1 MALTRRTL
9 WLLRPGY
16 RFVRSLSPVG
26 LALGTLL
33 FAASL
38 TPSLIPRGLV
48 VQGVLSGLS
57 LAAGYGIGFGL
68 RWLWDYL
75 GLARPPQTRWALIAK
90 LAVALICVG
99 IAAIAL
105 WQASEAQNSIRH
117 LMEMEPVDTARPFS
131 VAAIAVGVFFALM
144 LLARLFAML
153 TRFVARR
160 LHHRV
165 PRRIANLSAITLVAA
180 LFWAVGNG
188 VLLEAGFR
196 AADSTYRQLDR
207 LLPDDM
213 PAPEDPLKSGSA
225 ESLLAWEDLGR
236 TGREMVAEGPSA
248 QDIAD
253 FTGDEDAEEPLRVYV
268 GLNSA
273 ETTEERAALALAEL
287 ERIGAFERSVLLIN
301 IPTGTGWVDPKAQ
314 MPVEYL
320 HRGDIATV
328 SMQYSYLA
336 SWLTLLVDPDYGAES
351 ARALFD
357 AVYERW
363 RQTPPDDRPE
373 LYLHGLSLGAMN
385 SDLSADL
392 FQVIRDPFDGAFWA
406 GPPFTARSWSQLTER
421 RAPDS
426 PAWLPRFRDGAV
438 VRFTAQENHL
448 GDFESEWGP
457 PRIAFLQYA
466 SDPITFFEPQSLYRP
481 PGWMADE
488 RGPDV
493 SPRFEWY
500 PVVTFLQLTLDMMTA
515 TSTPMG
521 YGHVFA
527 PAHYIDGWVGVTE
540 PEGWSDGDI
549 DRLKAKLTDRF
560 ADQD

>member
-16 RFVRSLSPVG
+16 RFARSLSPVG
-26 LALGTLL
+26 LALGTLF

-75 GLARPPQTRWALIAK
+75 GLARPPQTRWALAAK
-90 LAVALICVG
+90 LAVALVCVG

-105 WQASEAQNSIRH
+105 WQASEAQNSIRY
-117 LMEMEPVDTARPFS
+117 LMNMEPVDTARPFS
-131 VAAIAVGVFFALM
+131 VAAIAAGIFLVLM
-144 LLARLFAML
+144 LVARLFAVL
-153 TRFVARR
+153 TRILARR
-160 LHHRV
+160 LGRRV
-165 PRRIANLSAITLVAA
+165 PRRVANLTAVTLVAA
-180 LFWAVGNG
+180 LFWAVGSG
-188 VLLEAGFR
+188 VLVEAGFR

-213 PAPEDPLKSGSA
+213 PAPDDPLKSGSDA
-225 ESLLAWEDLGR
+225 SLLAWEDLGR
-236 TGREMVAEGPSA
+236 TGREMVAEGPTSRE
-248 QDIAD
+248 ITD
-253 FTGDEDAEEPLRVYV
+253 FTGAEARQPLRVYV

-273 ETTEERAALALAEL
+273 FTPDARAALALAEL
-287 ERIGAFERSVLLIN
+287 ERIGAFERSVLLVN
-301 IPTGTGWVDPKAQ
+301 IPTGTGWIDPKAQ

-320 HRGDIATV
+320 HHGDIATV

-363 RQTPPDDRPE
+363 RAMPADDRPE

-406 GPPFTARSWSQLTER
+406 GPPFTARSWSQLTAR
-421 RAPDS
+421 RETDS

-448 GDFESEWGP
+448 HDFETEWGP

-481 PGWMADE
+481 PEWMNDP

-493 SPRFEWY
+493 SPRLEWY

-515 TSTPMG
+515 TVTPMG
-521 YGHVFA
+521 HGHVFA
-527 PAHYIDGWVGVTE
+527 PGHYIDGWVGVTE
-540 PEGWSDGDI
+540 PEGWDTADI
-549 DRLKAKLTDRF
+549 ARLDAMLTEKF

>member
-1 MALTRRTL
+1 MAMTRRTL

-16 RFVRSLSPVG
+16 RFLRSLSPVG

-75 GLARPPQTRWALIAK
+75 GLARPPQSRWALAAK
-90 LAVALICVG
+90 LAVALVCVG

-105 WQASEAQNSIRH
+105 WQASEAQNSIRY
-117 LMEMEPVDTARPFS
+117 LMNMEPVDTARPFS
-131 VAAIAVGVFFALM
+131 VAAIAAGIFLVLT
-144 LLARLFAML
+144 LLARLFAVL
-153 TRFVARR
+153 TRILARR
-160 LHHRV
+160 LGHRV
-165 PRRIANLSAITLVAA
+165 PRRVANLTAVTLVAA
-180 LFWAVGNG
+180 LFWAVGSG
-188 VLLEAGFR
+188 VLVEAGFR

-213 PAPEDPLKSGSA
+213 PAPDDPRKSGSDA
-225 ESLLAWEDLGR
+225 SLLAWEDLGR
-236 TGREMVAEGPSA
+236 TGREMVAEGPTSRE
-248 QDIAD
+248 ITD
-253 FTGDEDAEEPLRVYV
+253 FTGAEAREPLRVYV

-273 ETTEERAALALAEL
+273 FTPDARAALALAEL
-287 ERIGAFERSVLLIN
+287 ERIGAFERSVLLVN
-301 IPTGTGWVDPKAQ
+301 IPTGTGWIDPKAQ

-320 HRGDIATV
+320 HHGDIATV

-363 RQTPPDDRPE
+363 RSMPADDRPE

-406 GPPFTARSWSQLTER
+406 GPPFTARSWSQLTAR
-421 RAPDS
+421 READS

-448 GDFESEWGP
+448 HDFETEWGP

-481 PGWMADE
+481 PEWMNDP

-493 SPRFEWY
+493 SPRLEWY

-515 TSTPMG
+515 TVTPMG
-521 YGHVFA
+521 HGHVFA
-527 PAHYIDGWVGVTE
+527 PGHYIDGWVGVTE
-540 PEGWSDGDI
+540 PEGWDAADI
-549 DRLKAKLTDRF
+549 ARLDAMLTEKF

>member
-1 MALTRRTL
+1 MAVTRRTL

-16 RFVRSLSPVG
+16 RFLRSLSPVG
-26 LALGTLL
+26 LALGTLF

-75 GLARPPQTRWALIAK
+75 GLARPPQTRWALAAK
-90 LAVALICVG
+90 LAVALVCVG

-105 WQASEAQNSIRH
+105 WQASEAQNSIRY
-117 LMEMEPVDTARPFS
+117 LMNMEPVDTARPFS
-131 VAAIAVGVFFALM
+131 VAAIAAGIFLVLM
-144 LLARLFAML
+144 LVARLFAVL
-153 TRFVARR
+153 TRILARR
-160 LHHRV
+160 LGRRV
-165 PRRIANLSAITLVAA
+165 PRRVANLTAVTLVAA
-180 LFWAVGNG
+180 LFWAVGSG
-188 VLLEAGFR
+188 VLVEAGFR

-213 PAPEDPLKSGSA
+213 PAPDDPLKSGSDA
-225 ESLLAWEDLGR
+225 SLLAWEDLGR
-236 TGREMVAEGPSA
+236 TGREMVAEGPTSRE
-248 QDIAD
+248 ITD
-253 FTGDEDAEEPLRVYV
+253 FTGAEAREPLRVYV

-273 ETTEERAALALAEL
+273 FTPDARAALALAEL
-287 ERIGAFERSVLLIN
+287 ERIGAFERSVLLVN
-301 IPTGTGWVDPKAQ
+301 IPTGTGWIDPKAQ

-320 HRGDIATV
+320 HHGDIATV

-363 RQTPPDDRPE
+363 RAMPADDRPE

-406 GPPFTARSWSQLTER
+406 GPPFTARSWSQLTAR
-421 RAPDS
+421 RETDS

-448 GDFESEWGP
+448 HDFETEWGP

-481 PGWMADE
+481 PEWMNDP

-493 SPRFEWY
+493 SPRLEWY

-515 TSTPMG
+515 TVTPMG
-521 YGHVFA
+521 HGHVFA
-527 PAHYIDGWVGVTE
+527 PGHYIDGWVGVTE
-540 PEGWSDGDI
+540 PEGWDTADI
-549 DRLKAKLTDRF
+549 ARLDAMLTEKF

>member
-1 MALTRRTL
+1 MGLSRPSL
-9 WLLRPGY
+9 LLLRPGY
-16 RFVRSLSPVG
+16 RFARSLSPVG
-26 LALGTLL
+26 LLLGTLF

-48 VQGVLSGLS
+48 VQGLLSGLS
-57 LAAGYGIGFGL
+57 LAAGYGIGVGL
-68 RWLWDYL
+68 RWLWGYL
-75 GLARPPQTRWALIAK
+75 EIRRVPQTRWTLIAK
-90 LAVALICVG
+90 LAAAVICAG

-105 WQASEAQNSIRH
+105 WQASEAQNSIRR
-117 LMEMEPVDTARPFS
+117 LMEMEPVETARPFS
-131 VAAIAVGVFFALM
+131 VAAIAAAVFLALT
-144 LLARLFAML
+144 LLARLFALL
-153 TRFVARR
+153 TRVTARR
-160 LHHRV
+160 LARRV
-165 PRRIANLSAITLVAA
+165 PRRVANLVAVTLVAA

-188 VLLEAGFR
+188 VLVEAGFR

-213 PAPEDPLKSGSA
+213 PPPADPRKSGSA
-225 ESLLAWEDLGR
+225 ESLLVWEELGR
-236 TGREMVAEGPSA
+236 TGRDMVAAGPSA

-253 FTGDEDAEEPLRVYV
+253 FTGNDDAQEPLRVYV
-268 GLNSA
+268 GLNAEESA
-273 ETTEERAALALAEL
+273 EDRAALALAEL

-320 HRGDIATV
+320 HHGDIATV

-336 SWLTLLVDPDYGAES
+336 SWLALLVDPDYGAES

-363 RQTPPDDRPE
+363 RQTPPDHRPE
-373 LYLHGLSLGAMN
+373 LSLHGLSLGAMN

-406 GPPFTARSWSQLTER
+406 GPPFTARSWSQLTAR
-421 RAPDS
+421 RAPGS

-448 GDFESEWGP
+448 GDFETEWGP
-457 PRIAFLQYA
+457 PRIAFLQYS
-466 SDPITFFEPQSLYRP
+466 SDPITFFEPQSLYRRP
-481 PGWMADE
+481 EWMEAP

-515 TSTPMG
+515 TTTPMG

-540 PEGWSDGDI
+540 PEGWDEAALA
-549 DRLKAKLTDRF
+549 RLEAMLTAEF